1 MKVNT
6 YGIYGLTEWQG
17 KLKAGNI
24 EVNVSFAGGTASST
38 GAQPAYFVTK
48 NPITQ
53 FVIENS
59 KEFKSGFIHL
69 EMSQEIEGVHPSV
82 AMPKAT
88 PAKEQAAAEPEND
101 SNAVHADGII
111 KVADKSE
118 AIEWLKEHFP
128 NEGYTSVKLR
138 SMSAVNEAAKKH
150 GVVFDIAS
158 E

>member
-24 EVNVSFAGGTASST
+24 EVNVAFAGGTASST

-82 AMPKAT
+82 AMPKAA
-88 PAKEQAAAEPEND
+88 PAKETVAPE
-101 SNAVHADGII
+101 SETASVETI

-118 AIEWLKEHFP
+118 AVEWLKERFP
-128 NEGYTSVKLR
+128 DEGYTSVKLR

-150 GVVFDIAS
+150 GVVFEMAS

>member
-24 EVNVSFAGGTASST
+24 EVNVAFAGGTASST

-59 KEFKSGFIHL
+59 KEYKSGFIHL

-82 AMPKAT
+82 AMPKAAPT
-88 PAKEQAAAEPEND
+88 QEQAAPEAETASVETI
-101 SNAVHADGII
+101 SVETI

-118 AIEWLKEHFP
+118 AVEWLKERFP
-128 NEGYTSVKLR
+128 DEGYTSVKLR

-150 GVVFDIAS
+150 GVVFEIAS

>member
-24 EVNVSFAGGTASST
+24 EVNVAFAGGTASST

-82 AMPKAT
+82 AMPKSS
-88 PAKEQAAAEPEND
+88 PAKETVAPEAETASVET
-101 SNAVHADGII
+101 I

-118 AIEWLKEHFP
+118 AVEWLKERFP
-128 NEGYTSVKLR
+128 DEGYTSVKLR

-150 GVVFDIAS
+150 GVVFEMAS